1 MSRAL
6 MRLDTLW
13 PLLAHIRE
21 RLAFD
26 VAFLPWDGPIVPANL
41 GPSELASRL
50 PTALVRRPNADT
62 LQQSPGQCASRY
74 SAMARVPIL
83 LHSG

>member
-13 PLLAHIRE
+13 ALLAHIRE

-50 PTALVRRPNADT
+50 PTKA
-62 LQQSPGQCASRY
+62 
-74 SAMARVPIL
+74 
-83 LHSG
+83 